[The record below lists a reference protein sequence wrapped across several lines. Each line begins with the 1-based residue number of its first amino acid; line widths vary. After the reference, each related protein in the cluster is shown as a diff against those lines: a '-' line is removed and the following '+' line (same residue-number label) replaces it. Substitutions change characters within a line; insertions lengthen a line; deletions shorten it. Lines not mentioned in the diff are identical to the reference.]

1 MPVALGVGLLAVLA
15 AMFVLSL
22 SATWD
27 VTFGPMLRG
36 IAAAIAAAPITSV
49 GRRIL
54 HVEAIAAAIVAFEQK
69 LRRAIGEAVGFMGA
83 PLAHAMYAVGRAF
96 VYPAAQVAELA
107 DDIATTLWG
116 LRTKIVP
123 AMIAA
128 KVGWIPRHLAAL
140 AAQVASLVAR
150 APVHIVHD
158 VTKIVTKATQT
169 VVNKA
174 VAVPW
179 PRIRAVE
186 REAGAATK
194 RIDQL
199 ARRTAP
205 AAFAAAAV
213 AAIARL
219 GFSWVRCSKV
229 GRAGRQVCGMDESLL
244 ESLIA
249 DTLLVVGAIS
259 IVEFAK
265 ALQAVEGEAVA
276 GLKGFVREL

>member
-36 IAAAIAAAPITSV
+36 IAAAIANAPITSA
-49 GRRIL
+49 GRRLL
-54 HVEAIAAAIVAFEQK
+54 HLESLAAAIVAFEQK

-83 PLAHAMYAVGRAF
+83 PLAAAMYAVGRAF

-107 DDIATTLWG
+107 DDIATTLWA
-116 LRTKIVP
+116 LRGKVVP

-128 KVGWIPRHLAAL
+128 KVGWIPKHLAAL
-140 AAQVASLVAR
+140 AAEVAHLAGRTPIHVAK
-150 APVHIVHD
+150 D
-158 VTKIVTKATQT
+158 VTNYAKGAFTTI
-169 VVNKA
+169 VNKA
-174 VAVPW
+174 VALPW
-179 PRIRAVE
+179 PRLGKVE
-186 REAGAATK
+186 REAGALGK
-194 RIDQL
+194 RVDQL

-229 GRAGRQVCGMDESLL
+229 GRVGKKVCGMDESLL

-265 ALQAVEGEAVA
+265 ALQAVEGEAVS